1 MSLITCENLSFA
13 YEGVTVLQNLNFKVE
28 QGDYLCILGENG
40 AGKSTLMKGLLG
52 LKKPSGGSVA
62 FGEGLRAREIG
73 YLPQQT
79 PVQKDF
85 PASVQ
90 EVVLSGCLSGMG
102 LRPFYGKAEK
112 ERAARSMESLEIT
125 DLRERCYRDLSG
137 GQQQRVLLARALC
150 ATKKLILLDEP
161 VAGLDPLVTI
171 NMYKLIERIN
181 KDMGI
186 TVIMVSHDI
195 QAATRYAT
203 HILHLGEDRQLFF
216 GRREDYR
223 HSAAYHSFM
232 DGDKAVHIWKKAAAP
247 ADPRGG
253 KSVEGGANQADAR
266 GGKQQ
271 AAALGGKQ
279 QPAAHGGRLQA
290 DARGGRQQ
298 SSTRANQAPEGGSQP
313 EADKQQQPREKR

>member
-52 LKKPSGGSVA
+52 LKKSSGGSVV

-150 ATKKLILLDEP
+150 ATKKVILLDEP

-216 GRREDYR
+216 GSREDYR

-253 KSVEGGANQADAR
+253 KSVEGGANQADTR
-266 GGKQQ
+266 GSKQPE
-271 AAALGGKQ
+271 GS
-279 QPAAHGGRLQA
+279 
-290 DARGGRQQ
+290 RQQ
-298 SSTRANQAPEGGSQP
+298 EGESGNKQRSSERANQAPEGSKQPEGSSQP
-313 EADKQQQPREKR
+313 EAAKQQQPREKR

>member
-1 MSLITCENLSFA
+1 MSLISCDNLAFA
-13 YEGVTVLQNLNFKVE
+13 YDGVTVLHGLNFKIE

-40 AGKSTLMKGLLG
+40 AGKSTVMKGLLG
-52 LKKPSGGSVA
+52 LKKPSAGSVS
-62 FGEGLRAREIG
+62 FGEDLRAKEIG

-85 PASVQ
+85 PASVR

-102 LRPFYGKAEK
+102 LRPFFGKAEK
-112 ERAARSMESLEIT
+112 ERAARNMEALEIT
-125 DLRERCYRDLSG
+125 DLADRCYRDLSG

-181 KDMGI
+181 SDMGI
-186 TVIMVSHDI
+186 TVIMVTHDM
-195 QAATRYAT
+195 QAATKYAS

-216 GRREDYR
+216 GTCEDYR

-232 DGDKAVHIWKKAAAP
+232 DTKNITPQTGSFTSGFDRGRCVITAAAKNP
-247 ADPRGG
+247 AP
-253 KSVEGGANQADAR
+253 
-266 GGKQQ
+266 
-271 AAALGGKQ
+271 AAASPEPAEKKESGSAAGNKNGKAEKGEQ
-279 QPAAHGGRLQA
+279 Q
-290 DARGGRQQ
+290 
-298 SSTRANQAPEGGSQP
+298 
-313 EADKQQQPREKR
+313 

>member
-1 MSLITCENLSFA
+1 MSLITCENLAFA

-52 LKKPSGGSVA
+52 LKKSSGGNVT

-150 ATKKLILLDEP
+150 ATKKVILLDEP

-232 DGDKAVHIWKKAAAP
+232 DGDKAVHIWKKPLHRRIRVAESRWKAVQSRRTRAAASNSRP
-247 ADPRGG
+247 HVAASNSRPH
-253 KSVEGGANQADAR
+253 
-266 GGKQQ
+266 
-271 AAALGGKQ
+271 AAARCRKAAVSRKPTSNSNPGK
-279 QPAAHGGRLQA
+279 
-290 DARGGRQQ
+290 RGKE
-298 SSTRANQAPEGGSQP
+298 PCFI
-313 EADKQQQPREKR
+313 

>member
-150 ATKKLILLDEP
+150 ATKKVILLDEP

-181 KDMGI
+181 KDMEI

-216 GRREDYR
+216 GSREDYR

-279 QPAAHGGRLQA
+279 QPAAPGGRLQA
-290 DARGGRQQ
+290 DACGGRQQ
-298 SSTRANQAPEGGSQP
+298 SSTRANQAPEGGSLP
-313 EADKQQQPREKR
+313 QQPREKR

>member
-1 MSLITCENLSFA
+1 MSLISCENLAFA
-13 YEGVTVLQNLNFKVE
+13 YEGVTVLRNLNFAIE

-52 LKKPSGGSVA
+52 LKKPSAGAVVLGD
-62 FGEGLRAREIG
+62 GLRAREIG

-102 LRPFYGKAEK
+102 MKLFYG
-112 ERAARSMESLEIT
+112 
-125 DLRERCYRDLSG
+125 CYRDLSG

-150 ATKKLILLDEP
+150 ATKKVILLDEP

-171 NMYKLIERIN
+171 HMYKLIERIN
-181 KDMGI
+181 KEMGI

-195 QAATRYAT
+195 QAAMQYAT

-216 GRREDYR
+216 GTREDYR
-223 HSAAYHSFM
+223 GSAAYHSFM
-232 DGDKAVHIWKKAAAP
+232 GGEKAIHIWNKAAR
-247 ADPRGG
+247 DDKKSPRH
-253 KSVEGGANQADAR
+253 SREGGQ
-266 GGKQQ
+266 K
-271 AAALGGKQ
+271 
-279 QPAAHGGRLQA
+279 
-290 DARGGRQQ
+290 
-298 SSTRANQAPEGGSQP
+298 
-313 EADKQQQPREKR
+313 

>member
-52 LKKPSGGSVA
+52 LKKSSGGSVV

-150 ATKKLILLDEP
+150 ATKKVILLDEP

-232 DGDKAVHIWKKAAAP
+232 DGDKAVHIWKKATAP

-253 KSVEGGANQADAR
+253 KSVEGGANQADTR
-266 GGKQQ
+266 GSKMPEGGSQQ
-271 AAALGGKQ
+271 ADARSSMVPEGGGQ
-279 QPAAHGGRLQA
+279 QA
-290 DARGGRQQ
+290 DARG
-298 SSTRANQAPEGGSQP
+298 SKAPEGGSLP
-313 EADKQQQPREKR
+313 QQPREKR

>member
-52 LKKPSGGSVA
+52 LKKPSGGSVV

-150 ATKKLILLDEP
+150 ATKKVILLDEP

-232 DGDKAVHIWKKAAAP
+232 DGDKAVHIWKKATAP

-253 KSVEGGANQADAR
+253 KSVEGGANQADTR
-266 GGKQQ
+266 GSKMPEGGSQQ
-271 AAALGGKQ
+271 ADARSSMVPEGGGQ
-279 QPAAHGGRLQA
+279 QA
-290 DARGGRQQ
+290 DARG
-298 SSTRANQAPEGGSQP
+298 SKAPEGGSLP
-313 EADKQQQPREKR
+313 QQPREKR

>member
-1 MSLITCENLSFA
+1 MSLISCGDLAFA
-13 YEGVTVLQNLNFKVE
+13 YDGVTVLRHLNFKVE

-52 LKKPSGGSVA
+52 LKKPSAGTVA
-62 FGEGLRAREIG
+62 CGEDLRAKEIG

-85 PASVQ
+85 PASVW

-102 LRPFYGKAEK
+102 LRPFYSKAEK
-112 ERAARSMESLEIT
+112 DRAVRNMQALEIM
-125 DLRERCYRDLSG
+125 DLKDRCYRDLSG

-150 ATKKLILLDEP
+150 ATRKVILLDEP

-181 KDMGI
+181 REMGI

-195 QAATRYAT
+195 QAATRYAS

-216 GRREDYR
+216 GTREDYR
-223 HSAAYHSFM
+223 HSAANHSFM
-232 DGDKAVHIWKKAAAP
+232 DGEKAVHIWKKAAVQEEKKRSGGTRAAAAAKTQKEAETESPAP
-247 ADPRGG
+247 EAVQKGG
-253 KSVEGGANQADAR
+253 KA
-266 GGKQQ
+266 
-271 AAALGGKQ
+271 
-279 QPAAHGGRLQA
+279 
-290 DARGGRQQ
+290 
-298 SSTRANQAPEGGSQP
+298 
-313 EADKQQQPREKR
+313 

>member
-1 MSLITCENLSFA
+1 MKKGRKMSLITCENLSFA

-150 ATKKLILLDEP
+150 ATKKVILLDEP

-232 DGDKAVHIWKKAAAP
+232 DGDKAVHIWKKTAAVSSGAAQ
-247 ADPRGG
+247 ADVRGG
-253 KSVEGGANQADAR
+253 KTVEGSRQQEGATAEEAVRGGKQQADAR

-271 AAALGGKQ
+271 
-279 QPAAHGGRLQA
+279 P
-290 DARGGRQQ
+290 DA
-298 SSTRANQAPEGGSQP
+298 RANQAPEGGNSP
-313 EADKQQQPREKR
+313 QQPREKR

>member
-85 PASVQ
+85 PASVR

-150 ATKKLILLDEP
+150 ATKKVILLDEP

-232 DGDKAVHIWKKAAAP
+232 DGDKAVHIWKKATAP

-253 KSVEGGANQADAR
+253 KSVEGGANQADTR
-266 GGKQQ
+266 GSKMPEGGSQQ
-271 AAALGGKQ
+271 ADARSSMVPEGGGQ
-279 QPAAHGGRLQA
+279 QA
-290 DARGGRQQ
+290 DARG
-298 SSTRANQAPEGGSQP
+298 SKAPEGGSLP
-313 EADKQQQPREKR
+313 QQPREKR